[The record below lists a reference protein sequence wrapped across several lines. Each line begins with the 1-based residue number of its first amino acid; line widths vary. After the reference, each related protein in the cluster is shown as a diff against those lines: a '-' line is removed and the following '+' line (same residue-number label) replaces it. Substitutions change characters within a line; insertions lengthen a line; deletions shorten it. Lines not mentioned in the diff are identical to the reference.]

1 MLGSVITAM
10 VTPFRA
16 DGAVDFERFR
26 ELATYLVENGSD
38 GLVVCGTT
46 GESPTLSDAEKL
58 DLFRVAVD
66 EVGGRATVIAGTGTY
81 DTGHS
86 AALTKEATKLGVDA
100 ILVVTPYY
108 NKPPQ
113 RAIVRHFEEIAGA
126 THLPVVA
133 YNIPGRVVINIESE
147 TIARLAEIENV
158 VAVKQ
163 AHDDREQARFIAEET
178 RLDLYSGDDPN
189 TFAFLEL
196 GGVGVVSVTAHL
208 WGPQI
213 AEMIRRPP
221 RRRRRGRAGAA
232 RGAAAGLRP
241 PADPDEPDPDQGGAQ
256 PHGPRGRRTPA
267 ADGRA
272 GRERARADPLLSRA
286 VGASRSRVG
295 VAALDSAPMG
305 ECRIIPLGGLGEV
318 GKNMTVYEADGAIV
332 VVDAGLAFPRD
343 EHLGVDLVLPDFSY
357 LRDREQMVRA
367 VVLTHGHEDH
377 VGALPYLMREVRV
390 PLVLATR
397 LTLALVKSKLDEHG
411 LLRSAEL
418 RELAPGDEPV
428 ELGPFRLEFIRMAH
442 SIPDAAAVMLE
453 TPGGR
458 CVHTGDYKLDHTPVD
473 GQRTDVGRLAE
484 IGSRGV
490 DLLLGDSTNAE
501 RAGVTE
507 SERVVGE
514 AFRQIFPSREG
525 RILVSSFASNVH
537 RMQQAADVGVD
548 CGRKVAFVGRS
559 MRKNANIARSLG
571 YMDVPEEAIL
581 RPHELAELPR
591 GEQLILCTGS
601 QGEPMSAMTRIAYN
615 DHPAVSVEAGDTV
628 IISAKPIPGNELRV
642 HDAINRLAKMGAEV
656 LHEDNAPVHVSGHGK
671 AEELRTM
678 IGLLRPKAVMPVHG
692 EFRMLAAH
700 AQLAREGGVPDDRI
714 VMAENG
720 SVVELRDG
728 VTRIVGEVEAGMT
741 FVDGLG
747 VGDVHDV
754 ALRDRRKLSEDGIL
768 IVVATLAAQ
777 DGGGL
782 TAPPEL
788 IARGFGEGAEP
799 LLEEL
804 REEANRVLRELLAD
818 DVTEIKLLQEHLHD
832 ALGGIVYDRTRR
844 RPMVLPVI
852 VEV

>member
-1 MLGSVITAM
+1 M
-10 VTPFRA
+10 
-16 DGAVDFERFR
+16 
-26 ELATYLVENGSD
+26 
-38 GLVVCGTT
+38 
-46 GESPTLSDAEKL
+46 
-58 DLFRVAVD
+58 
-66 EVGGRATVIAGTGTY
+66 
-81 DTGHS
+81 
-86 AALTKEATKLGVDA
+86 GV
-100 ILVVTPYY
+100 
-108 NKPPQ
+108 
-113 RAIVRHFEEIAGA
+113 
-126 THLPVVA
+126 
-133 YNIPGRVVINIESE
+133 
-147 TIARLAEIENV
+147 
-158 VAVKQ
+158 
-163 AHDDREQARFIAEET
+163 
-178 RLDLYSGDDPN
+178 
-189 TFAFLEL
+189 
-196 GGVGVVSVTAHL
+196 
-208 WGPQI
+208 
-213 AEMIRRPP
+213 
-221 RRRRRGRAGAA
+221 
-232 RGAAAGLRP
+232 
-241 PADPDEPDPDQGGAQ
+241 
-256 PHGPRGRRTPA
+256 
-267 ADGRA
+267 
-272 GRERARADPLLSRA
+272 
-286 VGASRSRVG
+286 
-295 VAALDSAPMG
+295 
-305 ECRIIPLGGLGEV
+305 CRIVPLGGLGEV
-318 GKNMTVYEADGAIV
+318 GKNMTAYEADGAIV

-357 LRDREQMVRA
+357 LREREQMVRA

-411 LLRSAEL
+411 LLRVAEL
-418 RELAPGDEPV
+418 QELMPGDDPV
-428 ELGPFRLEFIRMAH
+428 DLGPFRLELVRMAH
-442 SIPDAAAVMLE
+442 SIPDAAAVVLE

-458 CVHTGDYKLDHTPVD
+458 VVHTGDYKLDHTPVD

-484 IGSRGV
+484 VGSRGV

-537 RMQQAADVGVD
+537 RMQQAADVGVS

-559 MRKNANIARSLG
+559 MRKNANIARNLG

-581 RPHELAELPR
+581 RPNELAELPR

-656 LHEDNAPVHVSGHGK
+656 LHEDNAPVHVSGHGR
-671 AEELRTM
+671 AEELRTI

-700 AQLAREGGVPDDRI
+700 AQLAREGGVADDRI
-714 VMAENG
+714 VLAENG

-728 VTRIVGEVEAGMT
+728 VPRIVGEVEAGVT

-754 ALRDRRKLSEDGIL
+754 ALRDRRKLAEDGVL

-782 TAPPEL
+782 TASPEL
-788 IARGFGEGAEP
+788 IARGFGEQAEP

-804 REEANRVLRELLAD
+804 REEADRVLRELLAD